1 MLPIILLAISLLLA
15 LTGMILVMASLWYR
29 APNHP
34 SVTGE
39 RPIRGLLFWK
49 YKHLWN
55 PPGYKLYIW
64 GTILFCAGMLYQV
77 IYNLFLTP
85 KP

>member
-1 MLPIILLAISLLLA
+1 MLPMILLGVSLLLV
-15 LTGMILVMASLWYR
+15 LSGMILVMASLWYR

-39 RPIRGLLFWK
+39 RPIRAILLWK

-64 GTILFCAGMLYQV
+64 GTILFGAGMLYQV
-77 IYNLFLTP
+77 IYNLFLSP